1 MAGGMKRGVKMKP
14 KSLKDIVI
22 GEEEYPQEDTIVFE
36 YDEFLDYS
44 FPKRDLIPDGW
55 YYALIKEARESYSQK
70 GDKCFDIYYKL
81 LSGIQYAKWCNGYI
95 DEVEY
100 FYMKQRF
107 KCGSEAA
114 KAFEQAMRKIGVPK
128 RFTLKDVVGLM
139 DGIKIEYIND
149 YSIGSI
155 IERKI
160 IPQNTDIFEINDGTE
175 DEDIYE
181 EDDEE

>member
-1 MAGGMKRGVKMKP
+1 MKP
-14 KSLKDIVI
+14 KSIKDIVI
-22 GEEEYPQEDTIVFE
+22 GGEEYSQEDTIVFE

-44 FPKRDLIPDGW
+44 FPKRDLIPDGC
-55 YYALIKEARESYSQK
+55 YYALIKDARKSYSQK
-70 GDKCFDIYYKL
+70 GDRCFYIYYKL

-100 FYMKQRF
+100 LYMKQRF

-128 RFTLKDVVGLM
+128 RFTLEDVVGLM

-155 IERKI
+155 INRKI
-160 IPQNTDIFEINDGTE
+160 ISQDMSIFNINDSAE
-175 DEDIYE
+175 DENIYE
-181 EDDEE
+181 EDDVE